1 MVTFYSFLHSKKP
14 LVVNYVDK
22 YPGLKVCRVRENALK
37 SSSMEWDAQ
46 YMVGMMTIK
55 HKHIYSDS
63 SVPRTS

>member
-1 MVTFYSFLHSKKP
+1 M
-14 LVVNYVDK
+14 VNYVDK
-22 YPGLKVCRVRENALK
+22 YRGLKVCRVGEHALK
-37 SSSMEWDAQ
+37 SSRMEWDAQ